1 MGGAWT
7 QRLGIIFLMII
18 VVKASPALAY
28 FLVGFAF
35 VGSIA
40 LLLYK
45 GHFLP
50 RTIMDILDR
59 LTNKAQL
66 ERAYD
71 AKTAELVT
79 INAEELANKLKA
91 KVVGQ
96 NDVIDQVAAQLR
108 RRIAAK
114 RRDKPLAVFCFGGP
128 PGVGKSH
135 LAKVLA
141 ETLYAGKNHLH
152 FFDMSQ
158 ASTPIGAN
166 TLFGSPKGYVGSTSY
181 GSLTA
186 ALRDV
191 PNAVVLLDEFEK
203 AHPEVHKRFL
213 TAWNDGFVTELSD
226 GAKLPTNEAIFILT
240 TNAASRRIG
249 EMALRHSGPREE
261 LDRMV
266 KSALAD
272 AQFAPEVLSRID
284 EVFAFRD
291 LTGLD
296 IARVVAL
303 EIENLAAQ
311 FGLEIA
317 MSGIE
322 PRILLGAID
331 TLSKQQPAGGVR
343 DIARTIERQIT
354 DGLIDA
360 RAEGATRIRLQA
372 DGERIRVLSDRTG
385 SSSRSG
391 CGATGLAQATQVG
404 GQK

>member
-1 MGGAWT
+1 
-7 QRLGIIFLMII
+7 
-18 VVKASPALAY
+18 
-28 FLVGFAF
+28 
-35 VGSIA
+35 
-40 LLLYK
+40 
-45 GHFLP
+45 
-50 RTIMDILDR
+50 MDILDR

-66 ERAYD
+66 ERAYE
-71 AKTAELVT
+71 AKSAQLTT
-79 INAEELANKLKA
+79 INAEELAAKLKA
-91 KVVGQ
+91 KVIGQ
-96 NDVIDQVAAQLR
+96 NEVIDQIAAQLR

-114 RRDKPLAVFCFGGP
+114 RKDKPLAVFCFAGP
-128 PGVGKSH
+128 PGVGKTH

-141 ETLYAGKNHLH
+141 ETLYADKNHLH

-158 ASTPIGAN
+158 AATSIGAN
-166 TLFGSPKGYVGSTSY
+166 ALFGAPKGYIGSTSY
-181 GSLTA
+181 GALTA

-213 TAWNDGFVTELSD
+213 TAWNDGFITELSD

-249 EMALRHSGPREE
+249 EMASQHSGPREE
-261 LDRMV
+261 LDRIV

-291 LTGLD
+291 LKGLD

-303 EIENLAAQ
+303 EIEALAQQ

-317 MSGIE
+317 TGGIE
-322 PRILLGAID
+322 PRILLSAID

-343 DIARTIERQIT
+343 DIARTIEKQIT

-360 RAEGATRIRLQA
+360 KGEKAKRIRLQA
-372 DGERIRVLSDRTG
+372 DGERIEWCPRAMIGRP
-385 SSSRSG
+385 RK
-391 CGATGLAQATQVG
+391 QATVPPVLRKQHKLTAIWAPYRNNHLFQTAARRFFALLG
-404 GQK
+404 GSISPMTHFVA

>member
-1 MGGAWT
+1 MIGGPWAG
-7 QRLGIIFLMII
+7 RLGILFIMII
-18 VVKASPALAY
+18 VVKASPSLAEFLVALA
-28 FLVGFAF
+28 F
-35 VGSIA
+35 VAGTV

-45 GHFLP
+45 GRYFP
-50 RTIMDILDR
+50 RVIMDILDR

-66 ERAYD
+66 ERAYE
-71 AKTAELVT
+71 AKSAQLTT
-79 INAEELANKLKA
+79 INAEELAAKLKA
-91 KVVGQ
+91 KVIGQ
-96 NDVIDQVAAQLR
+96 NEVIDQIAAQLR

-114 RRDKPLAVFCFGGP
+114 RKDKPLAVFCFAGP
-128 PGVGKSH
+128 PGVGKTH

-141 ETLYAGKNHLH
+141 ETLYADKNHLH

-158 ASTPIGAN
+158 AATSIGAN
-166 TLFGSPKGYVGSTSY
+166 ALFGSPKGYIGSTSY
-181 GSLTA
+181 GALTA

-191 PNAVVLLDEFEK
+191 PSAVVLLDEFEK

-213 TAWNDGFVTELSD
+213 TAWNDGFITELSD

-249 EMALRHSGPREE
+249 ELASQHSGPREE
-261 LDRMV
+261 LDRIV

-291 LTGLD
+291 LKGLD

-303 EIENLAAQ
+303 EIEALAQQ

-317 MSGIE
+317 TGGIE
-322 PRILLGAID
+322 PRILLSAID

-343 DIARTIERQIT
+343 DIARTIEKQIT

-360 RAEGATRIRLQA
+360 KGEKAKRIRLQA
-372 DGERIRVLSDRTG
+372 DGERIRVVPDSDDRATQQTG
-385 SSSRSG
+385 ESS
-391 CGATGLAQATQVG
+391 AGLAQAT
-404 GQK
+404 

>member
-1 MGGAWT
+1 MIGGPWAG
-7 QRLGIIFLMII
+7 RLGILFIMII
-18 VVKASPALAY
+18 VVKASPSLAEFLVALA
-28 FLVGFAF
+28 F
-35 VGSIA
+35 VAGAA

-45 GHFLP
+45 GRYFP
-50 RTIMDILDR
+50 RVIMDILDR

-66 ERAYD
+66 ERAYE
-71 AKTAELVT
+71 AKSAQLTT
-79 INAEELANKLKA
+79 INAEELAAKLKA
-91 KVVGQ
+91 KVIGQ
-96 NDVIDQVAAQLR
+96 NEVIDQIAAQLR

-114 RRDKPLAVFCFGGP
+114 RKDKPLAVFCFAGP
-128 PGVGKSH
+128 PGVGKTH
-135 LAKVLA
+135 LAKILA
-141 ETLYAGKNHLH
+141 ETLYADKNHLH

-158 ASTPIGAN
+158 AATPMGAN
-166 TLFGSPKGYVGSTSY
+166 ALFGSPKGYLGSTSY
-181 GSLTA
+181 GALTA

-203 AHPEVHKRFL
+203 SHPEVHKRFL

-249 EMALRHSGPREE
+249 EMASQHSGPGEG

-291 LTGLD
+291 LKGLD

-303 EIENLAAQ
+303 EIEALAQQ

-317 MSGIE
+317 AGGIE
-322 PRILLGAID
+322 PRILLSAID

-343 DIARTIERQIT
+343 DIARTIEKQIT

-360 RAEGATRIRLQA
+360 KAARARRIRLQA
-372 DGERIRVLSDRTG
+372 DGERIRVVPESDDRATQQTG
-385 SSSRSG
+385 EGS
-391 CGATGLAQATQVG
+391 AGLAQAT
-404 GQK
+404 

>member
-1 MGGAWT
+1 
-7 QRLGIIFLMII
+7 MII
-18 VVKASPALAY
+18 VVKASASLAEFLVALA
-28 FLVGFAF
+28 F
-35 VGSIA
+35 VAGAA

-45 GHFLP
+45 GRYFP
-50 RTIMDILDR
+50 RVIMDILDR

-66 ERAYD
+66 ERAYEAKD
-71 AKTAELVT
+71 AQLTT
-79 INAEELANKLKA
+79 INAEELAAKLKA
-91 KVVGQ
+91 KVIGQ
-96 NDVIDQVAAQLR
+96 NEVIDQIAAQLR

-114 RRDKPLAVFCFGGP
+114 RKDKPLAVFCFAGP
-128 PGVGKSH
+128 PGVGKTH
-135 LAKVLA
+135 LAKILA
-141 ETLYAGKNHLH
+141 ETLYADKNHLH

-158 ASTPIGAN
+158 AATPMGAN
-166 TLFGSPKGYVGSTSY
+166 TLFGSPKGYIGSTSY
-181 GSLTA
+181 GALTA

-213 TAWNDGFVTELSD
+213 TAWNDGFVTEVSD

-249 EMALRHSGPREE
+249 EMASQHSGPSEE

-291 LTGLD
+291 LKGLD

-303 EIENLAAQ
+303 EIEALAQQ

-317 MSGIE
+317 TGGIE
-322 PRILLGAID
+322 PRILLSAID
-331 TLSKQQPAGGVR
+331 TLSKQQSAGGVR
-343 DIARTIERQIT
+343 DIARTIEKQIT

-360 RAEGATRIRLQA
+360 KAAKARRIRLQA
-372 DGERIRVLSDRTG
+372 DGERIRVVPESDDRATQQTG
-385 SSSRSG
+385 ESS
-391 CGATGLAQATQVG
+391 AGLAQAT
-404 GQK
+404 

>member
-1 MGGAWT
+1 MIGGPWAG
-7 QRLGIIFLMII
+7 RLGILFIMVI
-18 VVKASPALAY
+18 VVKASPSLAEFLIALA
-28 FLVGFAF
+28 F
-35 VGSIA
+35 VASTV

-45 GHFLP
+45 GRYFP
-50 RTIMDILDR
+50 RIIMDILDR

-66 ERAYD
+66 EQAYE
-71 AKTAELVT
+71 AKNAQLTT
-79 INAEELANKLKA
+79 INAEELAAKLKA
-91 KVVGQ
+91 KVIGQ
-96 NDVIDQVAAQLR
+96 NEVIDQIASQLR

-114 RRDKPLAVFCFGGP
+114 RKDKPLAVFCFAGP
-128 PGVGKSH
+128 PGVGKTH

-141 ETLYAGKNHLH
+141 ETLHADKNHLH

-158 ASTPIGAN
+158 GATPMGAN
-166 TLFGSPKGYVGSTSY
+166 ALFGSPKGYIGSTSY
-181 GSLTA
+181 GALTA

-249 EMALRHSGPREE
+249 EMASQHSGPREE

-266 KSALAD
+266 KSVLA

-291 LTGLD
+291 LKGLD

-303 EIENLAAQ
+303 EIEALAQQ

-317 MSGIE
+317 TGGIE
-322 PRILLGAID
+322 PRILLSAID
-331 TLSKQQPAGGVR
+331 TLSKQQSAGGVR
-343 DIARTIERQIT
+343 DIARTIEKQIT

-360 RAEGATRIRLQA
+360 KAEKARRIRLQA
-372 DGERIRVLSDRTG
+372 DGERIRVVPESDDAATQEIG
-385 SSSRSG
+385 ESS
-391 CGATGLAQATQVG
+391 ADLAQAT
-404 GQK
+404 